1 MEEDFLHFIWSFQL
15 FDHIDLRTVEG
26 DPVQVI
32 SAGNK
37 NTNSGPDFNEAQVRI
52 AGNLWIGN
60 VELHVQT
67 KEWFLHQHQ
76 FDPAYSNVILHV
88 VFKHDYPKWNK
99 EEHASIPIVELKDR
113 IDLHKYAE
121 WEKLKNQN
129 KWIPCESLINR
140 VPSVLLK
147 QMVTRAA
154 IERLQRKVNDIEAIL
169 ARTRGNWEHVLVHLL
184 LASFGAK
191 VNKNAFQTLAL
202 LLPFPLIK
210 RFESDPFK
218 LQALLFGSSG
228 LLDQDFFDEY
238 PLSLKREYEFLC
250 RKYDLIKM
258 NKEQWKFMRMRPSNF
273 PSLRIAQLA
282 AIFSTWTYITS
293 LIFYDTGISK
303 LEKALRIDT
312 HPYWKNHYRFDCKAR
327 VNNIKMGE
335 QMTNTILINAIAPF
349 IYTHAHHHVDD
360 SAKDRALTLMEILK
374 PEVNSIITKWKKLVD
389 CGQNSLETQGLIEL
403 KNKYCSFKKCL
414 SCKVGVW
421 ILNSK

>member
-15 FDHIDLRTVEG
+15 FDHIDLRTVDG
-26 DPVQVI
+26 DLVQVI
-32 SAGNK
+32 SSGNR
-37 NTNSGPDFNEAQVRI
+37 NINSGPDFNEAQVRI

-60 VELHVQT
+60 VEIHVKT
-67 KEWFLHQHQ
+67 KEWFSHQHQ

-88 VFKHDYPKWNK
+88 VYKHDYPLWNI
-99 EEHASIPIVELKDR
+99 EEHASIPILELKER

-121 WEKLKNQN
+121 WEKLKNQK

-140 VPSVLLK
+140 VPQVLLK
-147 QMVTRAA
+147 QMITRAA
-154 IERLQRKVNDIEAIL
+154 IERLERKVNEIEGIL
-169 ARTRGNWEHVLVHLL
+169 VRSKGNWEHVLLHVL

-210 RFESDPFK
+210 RLESEPTK
-218 LQALLFGSSG
+218 LQALLFGISG
-228 LLDQDFFDEY
+228 LLDEEFSDEY
-238 PLSLKREYEFLC
+238 PKMLKREFEFLR

-282 AIFSTWTYITS
+282 ALFSSWTHFTS
-293 LIFYDTGISK
+293 LIFYDPDISK
-303 LEKALRIDT
+303 LERALRIEI
-312 HPYWKNHYRFDCKAR
+312 HPYWKNHYRFDFATR
-327 VNNIKMGE
+327 ANSLKMGD
-335 QMTNTILINAIAPF
+335 QMTNSIMINAISPF
-349 IYTHAHHHVDD
+349 IYAYAHHHADD
-360 SAKDRALTLMEILK
+360 STKERTLILMEILK
-374 PEVNSIITKWKKLVD
+374 PDANSIITKWKKLVD
-389 CGQNSLETQGLIEL
+389 CGHNSLETQGLIEL

-421 ILNSK
+421 ILNAK